1 MARKQPKFEYAII
14 CDDIRQ
20 EIGNKLTFV
29 GVYQDQI
36 IVSRLPFT
44 FPKLCFF
51 IQYADIK
58 EGDQFLLE
66 LHDPTHKVIDK
77 AINIVVPAG
86 QQSAKMR
93 MFGIYSPI
101 RVEKEGRYTLGITVN
116 GNEKKKDE
124 VVVNIKAGLKL
135 E

>member
-36 IVSRLPFT
+36 IVPRFPFT

-51 IQYADIK
+51 IQYADVK

-77 AINIVVPAG
+77 AINIIVPAG
-86 QQSAKMR
+86 QKSAKMR

-101 RVEKEGRYTLGITVN
+101 RVEKEGRYAMQITAN
-116 GNEKKKDE
+116 GNDKKKDE
-124 VVVNIKAGLKL
+124 IAVSITEGS
-135 E
+135 ESR

>member
-36 IVSRLPFT
+36 IVPAFPFT

-66 LHDPTHKVIDK
+66 LQDPAHNIIDK

-86 QQSAKMR
+86 QKSARMR
-93 MFGIYSPI
+93 MFGIYSPM
-101 RVEKEGRYTLGITVN
+101 RVEKEGQYALGITVN

-124 VVVNIKAGLKL
+124 VVVNIKSGPKS

>member
-1 MARKQPKFEYAII
+1 MPAF
-14 CDDIRQ
+14 
-20 EIGNKLTFV
+20 
-29 GVYQDQI
+29 
-36 IVSRLPFT
+36 PFT

-51 IQYADIK
+51 IQYVDIK

-66 LHDPTHKVIDK
+66 IHDPSHKIIDK

-86 QQSAKMR
+86 QKLPKMR

-101 RVEKEGRYTLGITVN
+101 RVEKEGQYTLRITVN
-116 GNEKKKDE
+116 GNDKKKDE
-124 VVVNIKAGLKL
+124 IAVVMKAGPKS

>member
-58 EGDQFLLE
+58 AGDQFLLE

-77 AINIVVPAG
+77 AINIVVPVG
-86 QQSAKMR
+86 QKSAKMR

-101 RVEKEGRYTLGITVN
+101 RVEKEGRYALQITAN
-116 GNEKKKDE
+116 GNDKKKDE
-124 VVVNIKAGLKL
+124 IAVSITEGS
-135 E
+135 ESR

>member
-1 MARKQPKFEYAII
+1 MPRKQPKFEYAIV

-66 LHDPTHKVIDK
+66 LNDPSNKIIDR
-77 AINIVVPAG
+77 AINVIVPAG
-86 QQSAKMR
+86 QKPHKMR
-93 MFGIYSPI
+93 LFGIYSPM
-101 RVEKEGRYTLGITVN
+101 RVEKEGQYTLGITVN

-124 VVVNIKAGLKL
+124 VVVNIKEGPKS

>member
-1 MARKQPKFEYAII
+1 MARKQPKFEYAIV

-36 IVSRLPFT
+36 IVSGFPFT

-51 IQYADIK
+51 VQYAYIK

-66 LHDPTHKVIDK
+66 LKDPSNKVIEK
-77 AINIVVPAG
+77 AIDIVVPAG
-86 QQSAKMR
+86 QKPSKMR
-93 MFGIYSPI
+93 IFGIYSPI
-101 RVEKEGRYTLGITVN
+101 RVEKPGKYTLEVTVN
-116 GNEKKKDE
+116 GNEKRKNE
-124 VVVNIKAGLKL
+124 IVVNIKEAPKTG
-135 E
+135 

>member
-1 MARKQPKFEYAII
+1 MARKQPKFEYAIV

-36 IVSRLPFT
+36 IVPAFPYT

-66 LHDPTHKVIDK
+66 LKDPSNEIIDK
-77 AINIVVPAG
+77 AIDIVVPAG
-86 QQSAKMR
+86 QKTDKMR
-93 MFGIYSPI
+93 IFGIYSPI

-124 VVVNIKAGLKL
+124 VVVGIKPSPRS

>member
-20 EIGNKLTFV
+20 EIGHKLTFV
-29 GVYQDQI
+29 GVYQEQI
-36 IVSRLPFT
+36 IVPAFPFT

-58 EGDQFLLE
+58 EGDQFV
-66 LHDPTHKVIDK
+66 LHFQDPSQKTIDK
-77 AINIVVPAG
+77 AISIVVPAG
-86 QQSAKMR
+86 QKSTKMR

-101 RVEKEGRYTLGITVN
+101 RVEKEGQYTLGITVN
-116 GNEKKKDE
+116 GNEKKKDKI
-124 VVVNIKAGLKL
+124 VVNIKSGPKS